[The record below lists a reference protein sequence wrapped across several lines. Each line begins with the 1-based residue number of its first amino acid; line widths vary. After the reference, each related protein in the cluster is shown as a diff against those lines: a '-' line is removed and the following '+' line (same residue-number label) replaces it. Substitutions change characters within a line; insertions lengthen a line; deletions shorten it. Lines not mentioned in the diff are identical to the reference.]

1 MDKRMVNIII
11 GVVLSLF
18 AIFMIQKHLAQRDA
32 LIRRLIAEG
41 EIVETVIAKTD
52 IPKESTITINMI
64 GLSRVKSKSVQAGDL
79 TSLDSAIGKFSEV
92 DILRGQHI
100 NSNMVRALGS
110 ARYLSQAVPQ
120 GMRAITI
127 QVNKISAIE
136 GLIKPGDSV
145 DIIATFN
152 IPDPIT
158 NESEVVVIAIF
169 QGVSVLATNRNLS
182 QYQVS
187 QSIDTVTLALRPDDV
202 KVLTYILEWP
212 AAIRLVLRA
221 PLDTAI
227 EYGYTA
233 VTFEALMKRLG
244 MWQEVPYQE
253 PAPTVEIYRATE
265 REEAPAG

>member
-1 MDKRMVNIII
+1 MDKRTINIII
-11 GVVLSLF
+11 GVVLALF

-32 LIRRLIAEG
+32 LIQRLIAEG
-41 EIVETVIAKTD
+41 EIVEIVAAKTD
-52 IPKESTITINMI
+52 IPKESTITINMV
-64 GLSRVKSKSVQAGDL
+64 GLARAKAKSVQPGDL
-79 TSLDSAIGKFSEV
+79 TSLDSAIGKFAEV

-127 QVNKISAIE
+127 PVDKISAVE

-145 DIIATFN
+145 DILATFN

-158 NESEVVVIAIF
+158 GESEVTVLTIF
-169 QGVSVLATNRNLS
+169 QGVKILATNRNLS

-187 QSIDTVTLALRPDDV
+187 QSVSTVTLALQPDDV
-202 KVLTYILEWP
+202 KVLTYVLEWST
-212 AAIRLVLRA
+212 IRLVLRA
-221 PLDTAI
+221 PLDTAT

-233 VTFEALMKRLG
+233 VTWEALMRRLG
-244 MWQEVPYQE
+244 MWQEMPIEQP
-253 PAPTVEIYRATE
+253 PATIEVYRATE
-265 REEAPAG
+265 LEETPVQ